1 MTTNDEIK
9 YRGGIDLAK
18 NKSLESLIDKM
29 LDEARADTAKQIF
42 KKLNL
47 ICQDTETGLGVDL
60 EDSLA
65 LHARDRLATH
75 MKIRALKK
83 EYKVD

>member
-1 MTTNDEIK
+1 MPTNDEIIKK
-9 YRGGIDLAK
+9 YDLEGDGDLGIDVHEALK
-18 NKSLESLIDKM
+18 
-29 LDEARADTAKQIF
+29 EARADTAKQIF